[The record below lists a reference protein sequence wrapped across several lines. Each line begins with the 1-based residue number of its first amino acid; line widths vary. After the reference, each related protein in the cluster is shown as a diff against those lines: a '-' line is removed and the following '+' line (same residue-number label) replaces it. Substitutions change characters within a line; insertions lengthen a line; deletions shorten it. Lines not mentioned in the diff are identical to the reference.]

1 MTSFYNKNG
10 YVSIY
15 VGTSKPM
22 VGSVNFVV
30 FVIVAI
36 YANVMLMF
44 LETNEKT
51 IIPTYVFI
59 FELIPQFGK
68 LSKGGFISVDSRL
81 TS

>member
-1 MTSFYNKNG
+1 M
-10 YVSIY
+10 
-15 VGTSKPM
+15 
-22 VGSVNFVV
+22 
-30 FVIVAI
+30 
-36 YANVMLMF
+36 NVMLMF

-51 IIPTYVFI
+51 IPTYVFI